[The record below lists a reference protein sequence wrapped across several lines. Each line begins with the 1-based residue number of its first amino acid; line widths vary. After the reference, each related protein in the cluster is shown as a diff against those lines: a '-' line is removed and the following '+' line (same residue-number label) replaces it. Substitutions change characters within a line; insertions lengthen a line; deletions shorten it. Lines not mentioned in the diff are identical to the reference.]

1 MSTLFLKKSKLFYKN
16 VEKDKQSVYN
26 FLDGGKTMT
35 TLKERL
41 RIALSNKN
49 MKQSVLAYRIG
60 VDRSYI
66 SNYLS
71 GKYEPSY
78 EILQKM
84 ADVLGVS
91 MSWLKGVDSNKNEE
105 TSSKSVKIP
114 VLGYVAAG
122 IPIEAITD
130 ILDYEELDS
139 SMIKDGSEYFA
150 LKIKGDS
157 MEPKISNGDV
167 VIVRKQENC
176 DSGQIAI
183 VCVNGDQATC
193 KKIVKQSSGIMLVPL
208 NTAYETVF
216 YSNEDIL
223 EIPITILG
231 RVVELRAKF

>member
-1 MSTLFLKKSKLFYKN
+1 
-16 VEKDKQSVYN
+16 
-26 FLDGGKTMT
+26 MT
-35 TLKERL
+35 TFKERL
-41 RIALSNKN
+41 RVALSNKN

-78 EILQKM
+78 EILKKM

-91 MSWLKGVDSNKNEE
+91 MSWLKGIDSHIAEG
-105 TSSKSVKIP
+105 SGAKSLKIP

-130 ILDYEELDS
+130 ILDYEELDP

-150 LKIKGDS
+150 LKIKGNS

-167 VIVRKQENC
+167 VIVRKQEDC

-183 VCVNGDQATC
+183 VCVNGNEATC
-193 KKIVKQSSGIMLVPL
+193 KKIIKQESGIMLVPF
-208 NTAYETVF
+208 NTTYETVF

>member
-1 MSTLFLKKSKLFYKN
+1 MEFKEILKQLRNSRGYSQTELGQLLNVAKSTVSMYERGEREPDADMM
-16 VEKDKQSVYN
+16 EKYSSI
-26 FLDGGKTMT
+26 F
-35 TLKERL
+35 
-41 RIALSNKN
+41 
-49 MKQSVLAYRIG
+49 G
-60 VDRSYI
+60 VDY
-66 SNYLS
+66 NYLY
-71 GKYEPSY
+71 GFRHN
-78 EILQKM
+78 EI
-84 ADVLGVS
+84 
-91 MSWLKGVDSNKNEE
+91 
-105 TSSKSVKIP
+105 KIP

-130 ILDYEELDS
+130 ILDYEEIDP

-167 VIVRKQENC
+167 VIVRKQEDC

-193 KKIVKQSSGIMLVPL
+193 KKILKQSTGIMLVPF
-208 NTAYETVF
+208 NPAYETVF
-216 YSNEDIL
+216 YSNEDIS